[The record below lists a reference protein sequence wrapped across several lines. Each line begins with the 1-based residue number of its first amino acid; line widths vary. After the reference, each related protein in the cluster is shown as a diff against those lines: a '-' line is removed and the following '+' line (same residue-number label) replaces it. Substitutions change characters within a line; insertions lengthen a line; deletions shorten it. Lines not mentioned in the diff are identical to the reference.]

1 MYRPKT
7 GLNSQQPH
15 QADQVSAS
23 NDKSRCRKNI
33 ISRQQFED
41 GRTIFLVGL
50 RSSAIIDSKPQ
61 QVSLSN
67 ILDHVTPKE
76 LERYENQEFL
86 SEDKYLSSLLPPKPK
101 GRPRKI
107 LGVSRTPLIEEPVHA
122 GLLNHTKQPWTP
134 SRKFAVVV
142 PISSPVPNQTAVRLP
157 MQSKPQNFAGLVPS
171 ISSSPSIV
179 VGRPSF
185 DGPRPVE
192 PATSPVS
199 EIATSEHQASDQI
212 LRKQPRYPMLAASGL
227 LPSESSSEADTS
239 RDVSLS
245 RSKSLELST
254 FDEPIAKR
262 RKYELS
268 NNRRYHANS
277 PHRQLNGG
285 LYHAAA
291 SPTRQPYGSSPNSSD
306 NHREMQSDSSS
317 EDVDLVDTI
326 DVRDEEEERA
336 ALLRQFQTS
345 NGSPRNPEVSL
356 QETNTPPHWTFTSSS
371 LTPLNTQKA
380 SLLAQNILA
389 KANAQP
395 NMPDHVSTPSER
407 AQTLHR
413 IAQDRASLTPHFP
426 RKVRHASVT
435 SQGSVTDDD
444 PIQFDTIQD
453 APQIKASPTS
463 HVAKGMSYSSRILQ
477 SMASE
482 KRKHLAVSSERNN
495 FPPIAKA
502 NTSATNGRS
511 ALDRSSSNSFKPR
524 ASGQTRPTPTT
535 NQPNMGA
542 KISVP
547 ASQKT
552 SIPLK
557 TKSHQPQILKNIQ
570 HTSDITQ
577 YFRPKSKPS
586 KVLPIAASKTES
598 RSESESES
606 IDPLVRA
613 SPRGSKT
620 LLTKQRP
627 FAQDIIIPETQYP
640 SESDS
645 LKSKI
650 TLDRRR
656 SRQSTPRNILTT
668 ANQGEIEIP
677 DSEDDKQR
685 IDTIN
690 VRNHRASFPAQ
701 GTALPSRP
709 SQKSIEAENTSEE
722 ENDDD
727 DDISDASSEEVVVR
741 KRRPIS
747 VYHGRRG

>member
-1 MYRPKT
+1 M
-7 GLNSQQPH
+7 
-15 QADQVSAS
+15 
-23 NDKSRCRKNI
+23 
-33 ISRQQFED
+33 
-41 GRTIFLVGL
+41 
-50 RSSAIIDSKPQ
+50 
-61 QVSLSN
+61 
-67 ILDHVTPKE
+67 TPKE

-86 SEDKYLSSLLPPKPK
+86 SEDKHLSSLHPPKPK

-107 LGVSRTPLIEEPVHA
+107 LGVNRTPVIEETVHA
-122 GLLNHTKQPWTP
+122 GLFDHTKQPWTP
-134 SRKFAVVV
+134 SRNFAVVV

-157 MQSKPQNFAGLVPS
+157 MQSTPQKAAGLVPL
-171 ISSSPSIV
+171 ISSPPSIV

-192 PATSPVS
+192 PAASPVS
-199 EIATSEHQASDQI
+199 EIASSEHQASDQI
-212 LRKQPRYPMLAASGL
+212 SRKQPRYPMLAASGL
-227 LPSESSSEADTS
+227 LPSESSSEANTS

-262 RKYELS
+262 RKYGLS
-268 NNRRYHANS
+268 NNRLYRANS

-291 SPTRQPYGSSPNSSD
+291 SPTRQPCGSSPNSSD
-306 NHREMQSDSSS
+306 HDRGMQSDSSS

-326 DVRDEEEERA
+326 DIRDEEEERA

-345 NGSPRNPEVSL
+345 NGSPENPAVSP
-356 QETNTPPHWTFTSSS
+356 QETNTPPHWTSTSSS

-395 NMPDHVSTPSER
+395 NMSCRVSTPSER
-407 AQTLHR
+407 AQTLHNNP
-413 IAQDRASLTPHFP
+413 QNRASLTPHFP
-426 RKVRHASVT
+426 RRVRHGSIS
-435 SQGSVTDDD
+435 SQGSRTDDD
-444 PIQFDTIQD
+444 PIQLDPIRG
-453 APQIKASPTS
+453 APQSKARRTPP
-463 HVAKGMSYSSRILQ
+463 VAKGMSYSSRILQ

-482 KRKHLAVSSERNN
+482 KRKRLAVSSERDN

-502 NTSATNGRS
+502 NLSATNCRS
-511 ALDRSSSNSFKPR
+511 ALDRSSSDSFKLR

-542 KISVP
+542 KISIP
-547 ASQKT
+547 ASQKM
-552 SIPLK
+552 SIPLQ
-557 TKSHQPQILKNIQ
+557 TKSHHPQILKNIQ

-577 YFRPKSKPS
+577 YFRPKSKPL
-586 KVLPIAASKTES
+586 KALPIAASRTES

-606 IDPLVRA
+606 IDPLIRA
-613 SPRGSKT
+613 SPHGSKS
-620 LLTKQRP
+620 LPMKQQP
-627 FAQDIIIPETQYP
+627 LANDIIIPETQYS

-650 TLDRRR
+650 NLNRRR
-656 SRQSTPRNILTT
+656 SRQFTPRNTLPTR
-668 ANQGEIEIP
+668 NQAEIEIP

-685 IDTIN
+685 IDPAN
-690 VRNHRASFPAQ
+690 VRSDRTTFSAQ

-709 SQKSIEAENTSEE
+709 SRKSVEAEESSEE
-722 ENDDD
+722 DDD

-741 KRRPIS
+741 QRRQFS
-747 VYHGRRG
+747 AYHGRRG